1 MTAAPKI
8 EGPVLVSRPAPDAAV
23 AAVYDSPHSGRLYPQ
38 DFIPIMSV
46 ERLHGYEDRSVD
58 DLVRDAPDHGI
69 LLIAATFPRAYIDP
83 NRAID
88 DLDPQVVGDDWAD
101 PLSPTAYSQLGQGLI
116 FRTGL
121 DGRPIYE
128 RPLGRT
134 SVMSRIERYWHPYH
148 EALEA
153 ALQAVQDRWGSVWH
167 IAWHS
172 MRPVGD
178 ALSADP
184 GEARPDF
191 VVSDRDGTSAEQALT
206 DFAIEA
212 VQDLGYTVALNHPF
226 KGGFITEKYGRP
238 SEGRH
243 SLQIEINR
251 ALYLDLDT
259 LKLTP
264 DCAALRMDLARFSQK
279 FAQFVAE
286 RSSSKKAA
294 TKS

>member
-1 MTAAPKI
+1 MTAAPEI
-8 EGPVLVSRPAPDAAV
+8 EGPVLVSRPAPNAAV
-23 AAVYDSPHSGRLYPQ
+23 AAVYDSPHSGRLYPP
-38 DFIPIMSV
+38 DFIPVVPM
-46 ERLHGYEDRSVD
+46 EQLHGYEDRLVD

-69 LLIAATFPRAYIDP
+69 LLIAAAFPRAYIDP

-88 DLDPQVVGDDWAD
+88 DLDPHVVGDDWSD
-101 PLSPTAYSQLGQGLI
+101 VLSPTAYSQLGQGLI
-116 FRTGL
+116 FRTGI
-121 DGRPIYE
+121 DGRPLYE

-134 SVMSRIERYWHPYH
+134 SVISRIERYWRPYH
-148 EALEA
+148 EALEG

-178 ALSADP
+178 TLSPDP

-206 DFAIEA
+206 DFAVETLRG
-212 VQDLGYTVALNHPF
+212 LGYTVALNHPF
-226 KGGFITEKYGRP
+226 KGGYITEKYGRP
-238 SEGRH
+238 SDGRH

-251 ALYLDLDT
+251 SLYLDLET
-259 LKLTP
+259 LELTA
-264 DCAALRMDLARFSQK
+264 DSAALRQDLARFSHK
-279 FAQFVAE
+279 FAQFVTE
-286 RSSSKKAA
+286 RSERSP